1 MTPRGHQTAERR
13 ARRTLFPKQ
22 VGLHSAEASQLLEF
36 ALAAPLLL
44 VFVIG
49 ILDFGAAYNLKQ
61 KLNNAAREGARYA
74 STQSGNVLDIET
86 ASAAQAVGNVV
97 ENYMENAGLTNP
109 KCSFVAPSSP
119 TLVYTYT
126 SSKTGCALVI
136 DRGYNVANTG
146 GGTIISTHVTV
157 SYPYAWT
164 FNRIIKLLLP
174 GSSLSLP
181 TTISSDAVMQN

>member
-1 MTPRGHQTAERR
+1 MMKRI
-13 ARRTLFPKQ
+13 ARKAGALRLPNRS
-22 VGLHSAEASQLLEF
+22 GPSSAEGSQLLEF
-36 ALAAPLLL
+36 ALVVPLLL

-49 ILDFGAAYNLKQ
+49 IIDFSGAYNLKQ

-74 STQSGNVLDIET
+74 ATQSSNISDIKTT
-86 ASAAQAVGNVV
+86 AAAQAVGNVV

-109 KCSFVAPSSP
+109 KCSFAAPSSP

-126 SSKTGCALVI
+126 SSKAGCSLVV
-136 DRGYNVANTG
+136 DRGYIVTNGTG
-146 GGTIISTHVTV
+146 SIISTHVTV
-157 SYPYAWT
+157 SYPYSWS
-164 FNRIIKLLLP
+164 FNKIIRLFVP

>member
-1 MTPRGHQTAERR
+1 MTLRVRQTAERSACPLSFLKEADLR
-13 ARRTLFPKQ
+13 
-22 VGLHSAEASQLLEF
+22 SAEASQLLEF
-36 ALAAPLLL
+36 ALAVPLLIVL
-44 VFVIG
+44 VIG
-49 ILDFGAAYNLKQ
+49 ILDFGAVYNLKQ

-74 STQSGNVLDIET
+74 STQSNNVLDIET

-126 SSKTGCALVI
+126 SSKTGCSLVI
-136 DRGYNVANTG
+136 DRGYDVSNGT
-146 GGTIISTHVTV
+146 GTIISTHVTV
-157 SYPYAWT
+157 SYPYSWT
-164 FNRIIKLLLP
+164 FNRIIRILVP
-174 GSSLSLP
+174 GSTLSLP